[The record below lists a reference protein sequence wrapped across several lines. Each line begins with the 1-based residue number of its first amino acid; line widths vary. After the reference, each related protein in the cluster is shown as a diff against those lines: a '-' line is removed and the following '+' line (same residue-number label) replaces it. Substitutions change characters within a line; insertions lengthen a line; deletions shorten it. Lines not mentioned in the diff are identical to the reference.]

1 MFHEYRDKDNKLK
14 VKYDGRIRR
23 MEISKD
29 PNGVPC
35 KLIPDEINR
44 VVKEVDGVQECESI
58 IVDDK
63 KYLTR
68 AVTFITLENEENIR
82 DIKSTIIKH
91 CQESLPI
98 YMVPVDIIVVKN
110 IPKLTSGKNNIVL
123 LEDNYKNNKV
133 KKRVR

>member
-1 MFHEYRDKDNKLK
+1 
-14 VKYDGRIRR
+14 

-82 DIKSTIIKH
+82 DNKSTIIKH